1 VGVVYEA
8 AGEASTAGG
17 DFYDLF
23 PIGGGKSC
31 FVVGDVCGTGPEA
44 AAVTGLARHTIRAL
58 VLAGFPISDVL
69 ERLNRAI
76 IDEGERSRFLT
87 LVSGVLQ
94 ADGDAMR
101 VELVSAG
108 HPLPMIV
115 REGGAVEQVGRPQSL
130 LGVIDDVRYVEEQHR
145 LSRGELFVAVTD
157 GVLERRVG
165 PQMLGEEGLAN
176 ELAACGTS
184 LSAQAVAERI
194 RRLVVEFAPE
204 APRDDMAVL
213 VLRVG
218 EAPSL

>member
-1 VGVVYEA
+1 
-8 AGEASTAGG
+8 
-17 DFYDLF
+17 
-23 PIGGGKSC
+23 
-31 FVVGDVCGTGPEA
+31 
-44 AAVTGLARHTIRAL
+44 
-58 VLAGFPISDVL
+58 
-69 ERLNRAI
+69 
-76 IDEGERSRFLT
+76 
-87 LVSGVLQ
+87 
-94 ADGDAMR
+94 
-101 VELVSAG
+101 
-108 HPLPMIV
+108 MIV